1 MARYVLATAL
11 MTLLWGL
18 VFGALDD
25 ALGEPGNWLYAFG
38 VGLMFAA
45 LIGFGGSLQ
54 AKELVPPG
62 AWFHLPVL
70 RKFASV
76 STAVCFGRRSCPST
90 SA

>member
-18 VFGALDD
+18 GFGALDD

-45 LIGFGGSLQ
+45 LIGFGDHY
-54 AKELVPPG
+54 K
-62 AWFHLPVL
+62 
-70 RKFASV
+70 
-76 STAVCFGRRSCPST
+76 RRS
-90 SA
+90 